1 MIETTIM
8 AHHLQI
14 QNIIHLQTSQNP
26 ISKHEMK
33 NINTKRDKKN
43 LHKNIRILQNKK
55 MVCFGMSNYQK

>member
-26 ISKHEMK
+26 VSKDEMK
-33 NINTKRDKKN
+33 KSTQKGTKKSCIKT
-43 LHKNIRILQNKK
+43 
-55 MVCFGMSNYQK
+55 